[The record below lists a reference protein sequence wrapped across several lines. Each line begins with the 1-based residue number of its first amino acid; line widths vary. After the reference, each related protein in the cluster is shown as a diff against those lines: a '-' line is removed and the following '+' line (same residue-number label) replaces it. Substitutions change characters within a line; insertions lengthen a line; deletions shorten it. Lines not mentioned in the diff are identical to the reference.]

1 MIPDDSDM
9 ARYAD
14 GSNIHSKTGRLKRSA
29 FHLKED
35 EEYLSV
41 YCLDMLAGDDLS
53 TRSNI

>member
-1 MIPDDSDM
+1 M